1 MCLQGEITV
10 DRYKP
15 KYHFTPPHNWMNDPN
30 GPFQLNGEYHLFY
43 QHNPDVP
50 EWGQIHWG
58 HAKSLDLVNWQ
69 QLPIALAPSRDLG
82 EQHCYSGCAVVDEE
96 GVRLFYTSIGEGDR
110 NATSGAQQWLAKQD
124 GADLLSWKK
133 PDSNPALT
141 SELHGDLLITEWRDP
156 YVWKEQDGWK
166 MLTGGIHEDKGVALI
181 YHSDN
186 LEEWSFERI
195 YYKGEESIFEC
206 PHMFRFDDKAVLFYS
221 PSAPV
226 QYVTGP
232 WNAEGL
238 TEVEGSGTV
247 DTGGWDGYYASTGFV
262 DEAGRRILLGWMPE
276 CRGDA
281 FPVALDW
288 NGALALPRVVEL
300 KPNGKISMVPI
311 PELESLRSE
320 SVSWAEVLVSEGQP
334 FETGVSSTTFECAL
348 NIQKPAEAGD
358 ALTISVL
365 ASSDG
370 REHTDV
376 RVDWAA
382 GTITLDRSNSSLF
395 DGVRKAE
402 TVSKLSVEEGADSLQ
417 LRIFVDQSSVELFAG
432 DEICMTARVYPSLD
446 DSNGVRL
453 QSSGEVRVS
462 GLEIWELRA
471 AEIQ

>member
-1 MCLQGEITV
+1 M

-15 KYHFTPPHNWMNDPN
+15 KYHFTPTRNWMNDPN

-58 HAKSLDLVNWQ
+58 HAKSLDLVNWEH
-69 QLPIALAPSRDLG
+69 LPIALAPSRDLG
-82 EQHCYSGCAVVDEE
+82 EHHCYSGCAVVDGED
-96 GVRLFYTSIGEGDR
+96 VRLFYTSIGEGER
-110 NATSGAQQWLAKQD
+110 NATSGAEQWTVKQTSD
-124 GADLLSWKK
+124 DLLSWTK
-133 PDSNPALT
+133 PDINPVLT
-141 SELHGDLLITEWRDP
+141 NELHGDLKITEWRDP

-186 LEEWSFERI
+186 LEEWRFERI
-195 YYKGEESIFEC
+195 YYKGEEGIFEC
-206 PHMFRFDDKAVLFYS
+206 PHIFRFGDKAVLFYS
-221 PSAPV
+221 PSAPG

-232 WNAEGL
+232 WSSEGL
-238 TEVEGSGTV
+238 IEVEGRGTV

-276 CRGDA
+276 CRGDN
-281 FPVALDW
+281 FPVELDW

-300 KPNGKISMVPI
+300 KPSGRIAMTPV
-311 PELESLRSE
+311 PELASLRGE
-320 SVSWAEVLVSEGQP
+320 NAAWADVRITEEQP
-334 FETGVSSTTFECAL
+334 LNTGISSTAFECA
-348 NIQKPAEAGD
+348 IEIKKPAAD
-358 ALTISVL
+358 AAQVLTISVL

-376 RVDWAA
+376 RVDFAA

-395 DGVRKAE
+395 SGVRKADM
-402 TVSKLSVEEGADSLQ
+402 VSELNLQDGSESLQ
-417 LRIFVDQSSVELFAG
+417 LRLFVDQSVVELFAG
-432 DEICMTARVYPSLD
+432 DEICMTARVYPSLE

-453 QSSGEVRVS
+453 QAGGEALISS
-462 GLEIWELRA
+462 LEIWEMQA
-471 AEIQ
+471 ANIG